1 MELTKSS
8 RFEYGNTAITLQRL
22 AIVNPV
28 LLKTYFTANSS
39 FTLSEE
45 ALECVNKIRNRLVRI
60 KILAIDTYRKK
71 LAKERKENELY
82 DSSDNLMMGNCSSR
96 ELSLRLSLTT
106 SLYF

>member
-39 FTLSEE
+39 FILSEE
-45 ALECVNKIRNRLVRI
+45 ALECVKKIRNRLVRI

-71 LAKERKENELY
+71 LVKERKENELY
-82 DSSDNLMMGNCSSR
+82 NSSDNLMMGNYGNYAFR
-96 ELSLRLSLTT
+96 M
-106 SLYF
+106 YIKYH